1 MRNPCYLVPLVFC
14 LLFASVAHADE
25 AKDAAPL
32 AEAPAAAKAGEKKT
46 TKDDSIT
53 EPGFTVE
60 VVDPEVQKQQS
71 VAESME
77 ATRLSLAAKL
87 KELADLQRKLKG
99 ADPATQPEV
108 QAELNKVSENIKL
121 LRQSFEQLAIGGIS
135 LEVFGEKEEEF
146 DWRKELVLVTQP
158 ILESLKDLTDKPR
171 KLDRLRTIISDRN
184 QQAEKIDKAIE
195 SIKAKIDADPKP
207 SAALLKSLKE
217 LLATWETNKKENQRQ
232 IELAQFQLESL
243 LGNNASWWETTKSAT
258 ESFFSGRGLT
268 LLYVIGASVFVW
280 LFMKTLRWVLLYSK
294 RAADDDKHKKQTRY
308 RVAFY
313 LYKVLTTILMTIAI
327 MIVLYV
333 RGDLLLLAL
342 VIVIF
347 IGFAMAMRQLLP
359 KYITEARLLLN
370 LGTIR
375 EDERV
380 IYNNIPWQIIHINV
394 HSVLRNPE
402 LQGVLRV
409 PLSEMTTL
417 NSRPLSSNEP
427 WFPCKKGDFLLMP
440 DGALAE
446 VLLQTPE
453 NVELQ
458 SRGGMRITYPSSSFF
473 GMDFYNLTTGGS
485 FGVASTFG
493 IDYSHI
499 RISLTEVPGVFK
511 KAVAEG
517 LRSAGLNE
525 HVMDVLVDFKTANSS
540 SLDFLIYVTMSSR
553 AASSYFKIERV
564 IQQSCVNACNEK
576 NWDIP
581 FPQLTIHKAD

>member
-1 MRNPCYLVPLVFC
+1 MRNPYYLTPLLLC
-14 LLFASVAHADE
+14 LLISGGSQAEDAKE
-25 AKDAAPL
+25 AV
-32 AEAPAAAKAGEKKT
+32 PAATAAAASATPARKE
-46 TKDDSIT
+46 TKDDTAIID
-53 EPGFTVE
+53 PGFMVE

-71 VAESME
+71 VAESLE
-77 ATRLSLAAKL
+77 ATRVTLAEKV
-87 KELADLQRKLKG
+87 KEQAALQRYLKRTDI
-99 ADPATQPEV
+99 ADRVEK
-108 QAELNKVSENIKL
+108 QAELDKVNENVKL

-135 LEVFGEKEEEF
+135 LEVFGEKELEF

-171 KLDRLRTIISDRN
+171 KLDRLRTIISNRT
-184 QQAEKIDKAIE
+184 QQAEKITNAIE
-195 SIKAKIDADPKP
+195 SIQAKIDAKP
-207 SAALLKSLKE
+207 SASLLKSLKE
-217 LLATWETNKKENQRQ
+217 LLATWESNQKENQRQ
-232 IELAQFQLESL
+232 IELAEFQLESL

-258 ESFFSGRGLT
+258 DSFLRGRGLT
-268 LLYVIGASVFVW
+268 LLYVLAASVFVW
-280 LFMKTLRWVLLYSK
+280 LFMKGLRWALLYRK
-294 RAADDDKHKKQTRY
+294 RAADGGKRNKQTRY

-313 LYKVLTTILMTIAI
+313 LYKILTTILMVIAI
-327 MIVLYV
+327 MVVLYL
-333 RGDLLLLAL
+333 RSDLLLLAL
-342 VIVIF
+342 VIIVF
-347 IGFAMAMRQLLP
+347 IGFLMATRELLP

-380 IYNNIPWQIIHINV
+380 IYNNLPWQIIHINV

-409 PLSEMTTL
+409 PLSEMTNL
-417 NSRPLSSNEP
+417 NSRPLSSNEA
-427 WFPCKKGDFLLMP
+427 WFPCRKGDFLLMP
-440 DGALAE
+440 DGVVAE

-453 NVELQ
+453 NVDLE

-473 GMDFYNLTTGGS
+473 AMEFYNMTTGGS

-511 KAVAEG
+511 KAVTEG
-517 LRSAGLNE
+517 LRSSGLNE

-540 SLDFLIYVTMSSR
+540 SLDFLIYVTMHSR

-564 IQQSCVNACNEK
+564 IQQSCVSACNEK
-576 NWDIP
+576 GWDIP
-581 FPQLTIHKAD
+581 FPQLTVHKAD

>member
-14 LLFASVAHADE
+14 LLFASVAHAE
-25 AKDAAPL
+25 ETKDAAPV
-32 AEAPAAAKAGEKKT
+32 AAAKVSEKKT

-77 ATRLSLAAKL
+77 ATRLSLAAKV
-87 KELADLQRKLKG
+87 KEQAELQRKLKG
-99 ADPATQPEV
+99 SDPATQPEI
-108 QAELNKVSENIKL
+108 QAELNKVNENIKL

-217 LLATWETNKKENQRQ
+217 LLVTWETNQKENQRQ

-243 LGNNASWWETTKSAT
+243 LGNNASWWETTKGAT

-280 LFMKTLRWVLLYSK
+280 LFMKALRWVLLYSK

-440 DGALAE
+440 DGAVAE

-473 GMDFYNLTTGGS
+473 GMEFYNLTMGGS
-485 FGVASTFG
+485 FGVGSTFG

-540 SLDFLIYVTMSSR
+540 SLDFLIFVTMNSR